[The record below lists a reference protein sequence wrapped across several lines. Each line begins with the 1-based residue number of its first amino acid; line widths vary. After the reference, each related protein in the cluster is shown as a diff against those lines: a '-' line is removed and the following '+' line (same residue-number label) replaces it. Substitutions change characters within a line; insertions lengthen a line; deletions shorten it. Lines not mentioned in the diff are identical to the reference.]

1 MSPKAPFFRKT
12 QILIMNLALYSAASG
27 MESQQQNLNT
37 ISNNIANVNTT
48 GFKRS
53 KAEFQ
58 DLLYQSAKPAGGDA
72 GAGNV
77 IPTSVELGNGS
88 QLVSTTKVFSQG
100 QLSETNGQLDVAIQ
114 GEGFFEVR
122 RSDGSRAF
130 TRDGAFKVDGNGTV
144 TTSSGLPVQNFPA
157 IPPRSQS
164 IFISTTGEITVSNGT
179 NQTPLGQIQ
188 LIRFVN
194 PGGLESLGGNLL
206 AETNASGVPETG
218 NVGQNGFGSLRQGY
232 LEMSNVNVVQ
242 EMVNMII
249 AQRAY
254 EINSK
259 AIQSSD
265 DMLRQVSTL
274 KR

>member
-1 MSPKAPFFRKT
+1 
-12 QILIMNLALYSAASG
+12 MNLSLYSAASG
-27 MESQQQNLNT
+27 MEAQQHNLNT

-58 DLLYQSAKPAGGDA
+58 DLLYQNAKPAGGDA

-77 IPTSVELGNGS
+77 VPTGVALGNGS
-88 QLVSTTKVFSQG
+88 QVVSTSKVFTQG
-100 QLSETNGQLDVAIQ
+100 QLSETGEKLDIAIQ
-114 GEGFFEVR
+114 GDGFLEVQ
-122 RSDGSRAF
+122 RSDGSAGY
-130 TRDGAFKVDGNGTV
+130 TRDGALKVDSAGIV
-144 TTSSGLPVQNFPA
+144 TTSSGLPIQNFPP
-157 IPPRSQS
+157 IPQGTIS
-164 IFISTTGEITVSNGT
+164 IYVSPTGEVTVDNGT
-179 NQTPLGQIQ
+179 TQTAAGTIQ
-188 LIRFVN
+188 LVRFVN
-194 PGGLESLGGNLL
+194 PGGLESLGGNIFK
-206 AETNASGVPETG
+206 ETNASGTPESG
-218 NVGQNGFGSLRQGY
+218 NPGQNGFGNLRQGF

-259 AIQSSD
+259 SIQTSD
-265 DMLRQVSTL
+265 DMLRQVATL

>member
-1 MSPKAPFFRKT
+1 
-12 QILIMNLALYSAASG
+12 MNLSLYSAASG
-27 MESQQQNLNT
+27 MEAQQYNLNT

-58 DLLYQSAKPAGGDA
+58 DLLYQNLKPAGGDA
-72 GAGNV
+72 GGGNTV
-77 IPTSVELGNGS
+77 PTSVEVGNGS
-88 QLVSTTKVFSQG
+88 HIVSTSKIFTQG
-100 QLSETNGQLDVAIQ
+100 PLSETGEELDLAIQ
-114 GEGFFEVR
+114 GDGFFEVQL
-122 RSDGSRAF
+122 SDGSRAY
-130 TRDGAFKVDGNGTV
+130 TRDGTLKIDGTGQV
-144 TTSSGLPVQNFPA
+144 TTSSGYTVMNFPA
-157 IPPRSQS
+157 IPKNSKS
-164 IFISTTGEITVSNGT
+164 IYISATGEVTADDGT
-179 NQTPLGQIQ
+179 TQNAVGTIQ

-194 PGGLESLGGNLL
+194 PGGLESLGGNLFS
-206 AETNASGVPETG
+206 ETNASGVPETG

-242 EMVNMII
+242 EMVNMIV

-259 AIQSSD
+259 SIQTSD
-265 DMLRQVSTL
+265 DMLRQVATL

>member
-1 MSPKAPFFRKT
+1 
-12 QILIMNLALYSAASG
+12 MNLALYSAASG

-72 GAGNV
+72 GAGNT

-88 QLVSTTKVFSQG
+88 QVVSTTKVFTQG
-100 QLSETNGQLDVAIQ
+100 QLSETNGQLDIAIQ
-114 GEGFFEVR
+114 GDGFFEVR
-122 RSDGSRAF
+122 RSDGSRAY
-130 TRDGAFKVDGNGTV
+130 TRDGAFKIDGNGIV

-157 IPPRSQS
+157 IPPRSKS
-164 IFISTTGEITVSNGT
+164 IYVSTTGEITVNDGNTQNSV
-179 NQTPLGQIQ
+179 GQIQ

-194 PGGLESLGGNLL
+194 PGGLESMGGNLF

-218 NVGQNGFGSLRQGY
+218 NVGQNGFGFVRQGY